1 MERKVHSSSPTSRTL
16 FIKTN
21 MHQPAKEGFYIT
33 HYACA
38 THDPLQL
45 LLLSHVAFDLH
56 VVQTQALM
64 SATVA
69 FLFDL

>member
-1 MERKVHSSSPTSRTL
+1 
-16 FIKTN
+16 